1 MRIACE
7 YVDRMATLYVRN
19 VPKDIH
25 QALQAKAAMS
35 GSTLSDFLRA
45 ELAIIAQRP
54 SICELR
60 KRLRQREPVC
70 LKPTAAEVIREWRDQ
85 GLPKQTL

>member
-1 MRIACE
+1 MHIACE
-7 YVDRMATLYVRN
+7 YVGRMANLQVRN

-25 QALQAKAAMS
+25 QALKAKAAMN

-54 SICELR
+54 TARELR
-60 KRLRQREPVC
+60 ERLRQREPVQ
-70 LKPTAAEVIREWRDQ
+70 LKPAAAEVIREWRDR
-85 GLPKQTL
+85 G